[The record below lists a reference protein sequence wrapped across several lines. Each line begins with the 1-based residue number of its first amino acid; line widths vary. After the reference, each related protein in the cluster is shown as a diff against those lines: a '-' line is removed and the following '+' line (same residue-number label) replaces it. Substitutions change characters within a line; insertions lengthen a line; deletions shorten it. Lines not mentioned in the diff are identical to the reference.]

1 MLKRPFCLTGA
12 VGLISLV
19 VASAAS
25 AATTTTTIGSVKL
38 GSGTGACMASLVFAQ
53 NTSDPSTPTPSP
65 PAAG

>member
-19 VASAAS
+19 VASAA
-25 AATTTTTIGSVKL
+25 AAATTTIGSVKL

-53 NTSDPSTPTPSP
+53 NTSDPSTPYPVP

>member
-1 MLKRPFCLTGA
+1 MLKSPFCLTGA

-19 VASAAS
+19 VAAS
-25 AATTTTTIGSVKL
+25 AATTTIGSVKL

-53 NTSDPSTPTPSP
+53 NTSDPSTPYTVP